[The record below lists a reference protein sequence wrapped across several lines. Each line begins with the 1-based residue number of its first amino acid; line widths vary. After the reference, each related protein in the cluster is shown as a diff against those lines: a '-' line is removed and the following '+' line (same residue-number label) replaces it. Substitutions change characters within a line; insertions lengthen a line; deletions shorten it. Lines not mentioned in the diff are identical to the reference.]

1 MSISKETLMGKHAYL
16 IISHNNWKQ
25 LQFLIDILND
35 ERNDFFLLIDA
46 KAKDFNR
53 EVFLQ
58 ECSAKKIHFAEP
70 IGIYWGDYTQILA
83 ELSLIRLA
91 VNTDKYDYLHL
102 VSAVDMPLRPQNEIH
117 KFFDDN
123 SGLEYVD
130 YDSFDDISWAKER
143 LQTYYYFQKFIGRR
157 KHDLVKYFRDF
168 LMVIQ
173 KAFGVNRVKDIEQY
187 LGKGANWFSITGD
200 FAKYIVENEAFIH
213 EHFKQT
219 YCADEV
225 FIQTMLKMS
234 PFRDN
239 WYGFKNKEIQ
249 YQNLRLTDWNRG
261 KPYTFK
267 KDEYFELC
275 NDRQYLFAR
284 KFDGD
289 IMADDVKNY
298 LK

>member
-1 MSISKETLMGKHAYL
+1 MGKHAYL
-16 IISHNNWKQ
+16 IIAHNNWEQ
-25 LQFLIDILND
+25 LQFLLDILND

-46 KAKDFNR
+46 KAKDFNK
-53 EVFLQ
+53 EVFLRD
-58 ECSAKKIHFAEP
+58 CAAKRIHFAEP
-70 IGIYWGDYTQILA
+70 ISIYWGDYTQILA
-83 ELSLIRLA
+83 ELSLIKLA
-91 VNTDKYDYLHL
+91 VNTDEYDYLHL
-102 VSAVDMPLRPQNEIH
+102 VSAVDMPLKSQEEIH

-123 SGLEYVD
+123 NGCEFVD

-157 KHDLVKYFRDF
+157 KHDPVKLFRDF
-168 LMVIQ
+168 LMIIQ
-173 KAFGVNRVKDIEQY
+173 RAFGVNRVKDIEQY

-234 PFRDN
+234 PYRDN
-239 WYGFKNKEIQ
+239 WYGFKNKEVE

-267 KDEYFELC
+267 KEEYFELC
-275 NDRQYLFAR
+275 NDNRYMFAR
-284 KFDGD
+284 KFGED
-289 IMADDVKNY
+289 IMADDVKKY
-298 LK
+298 LVEH